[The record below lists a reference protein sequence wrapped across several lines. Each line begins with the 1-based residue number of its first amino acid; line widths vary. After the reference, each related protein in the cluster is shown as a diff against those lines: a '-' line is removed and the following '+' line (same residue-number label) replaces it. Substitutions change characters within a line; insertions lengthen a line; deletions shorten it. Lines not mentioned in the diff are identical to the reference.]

1 MLLNEERYWKEF
13 KKFQTN
19 DETIKSDEETSDKD
33 DDAISSLENS
43 SHSKNKSNHSISS
56 HSKSLSKKDSPPTSL
71 KDETLTRSEKRKKES
86 DKRSDQKKKSWG
98 VSSEKTEVIPA
109 RDDFKS
115 LSRGITEKK
124 KKKPDCRSGGK
135 WHDAQGRFTSKEK
148 AKSWSGGYEDSNRT
162 DCLAGKFK
170 TSGDG
175 KKKITRHLCGRR
187 KDGSKHPY
195 KCKSGEKAYQ
205 ENLISDTSRPLASY
219 SIDELLDEVLMRMK
233 EGRGMNTHQILSLCS
248 KINKASSGEYP
259 SVGK

>member
-19 DETIKSDEETSDKD
+19 DEIKKSDEESSDEEN
-33 DDAISSLENS
+33 DDAIPSLD
-43 SHSKNKSNHSISS
+43 KSNHSISS

-135 WHDAQGRFTSKEK
+135 WHDSEGKFTSKEK
-148 AKSWSGGYEDSNRT
+148 AKSWSGGYEDSNRS

-175 KKKITRHLCGRR
+175 RKKITRHSCGRR
-187 KDGSKHPY
+187 KDGGKHPY
-195 KCKSGEKAYQ
+195 KCKDGTRAYQ

-233 EGRGMNTHQILSLCS
+233 EGRGMSTHQILALCS

-259 SVGK
+259 NSES